1 MRFTFPKICGLIALL
16 AVPAAPVWAADPVS
30 YKVDRFSTGDGSME
44 ATLRATSDLIALR
57 TSAPVSPYA
66 LIARARSDAERLKT
80 VVESYGYYESK
91 ITIQI
96 DGMPLNDPGLA
107 EHLNALPKKHDA
119 HVQIA
124 FKLGPLYH
132 LRNITIGGD
141 LPASLQGAFTLKTGD
156 PAVADTVL

>member
-1 MRFTFPKICGLIALL
+1 MRFTFLRICGLIALS
-16 AVPAAPVWAADPVS
+16 AAFAAPVRAADPVS
-30 YKVDRFSTGDGSME
+30 YKVDHFSAGDGSMDS
-44 ATLRATSDLIALR
+44 TLRATSDLVTLR

-107 EHLNALPKKHDA
+107 DHLSALPKEHDA
-119 HVQIA
+119 HVQI
-124 FKLGPLYH
+124 
-132 LRNITIGGD
+132 
-141 LPASLQGAFTLKTGD
+141 
-156 PAVADTVL
+156 